1 MGKKKTA
8 PVFVFLIL
16 AIILLLL
23 AVLTYIS
30 NIFFSG
36 DRVPKVGEYYL
47 YLQESDELSPDVPQ
61 NSLVFAKEATDTALL
76 PGNKVLCYLAS
87 GNLAMRAIY
96 NIDVNEDGTTY
107 FYPGTNE
114 EQGSELA
121 IPRTNIIAQCKWAS
135 CELYTFVQFATSVAG
150 LMCLLV
156 APCVILIIML
166 LVKIAKSSREEIDD
180 EDFFFDEEEA
190 EQLSRKPAKKA
201 PLFDPEQAAAG
212 DEVLEKKK
220 ESIADNFASKP
231 VNEDSPYQKAVAERT
246 AKFKKVEQEDID
258 RVNAEQAAR
267 EAGTQVY
274 STAEVEESARRN
286 PNPVSD
292 TSAAVRPI
300 EQAPAPAPKVE
311 KPAEPVEEKHYSS
324 PNIDDIINA
333 AELRAAKS
341 GTKINPDIAAT
352 DSIDDL
358 ISALEKEKNKL

>member
-135 CELYTFVQFATSVAG
+135 CELYDYVAFVTSVKG
-150 LMCLLV
+150 LVLFGILPFALSFVSLLV
-156 APCVILIIML
+156 FIVNLIKRL
-166 LVKIAKSSREEIDD
+166 CA
-180 EDFFFDEEEA
+180 
-190 EQLSRKPAKKA
+190 
-201 PLFDPEQAAAG
+201 
-212 DEVLEKKK
+212 
-220 ESIADNFASKP
+220 
-231 VNEDSPYQKAVAERT
+231 
-246 AKFKKVEQEDID
+246 
-258 RVNAEQAAR
+258 
-267 EAGTQVY
+267 
-274 STAEVEESARRN
+274 
-286 PNPVSD
+286 
-292 TSAAVRPI
+292 
-300 EQAPAPAPKVE
+300 
-311 KPAEPVEEKHYSS
+311 
-324 PNIDDIINA
+324 
-333 AELRAAKS
+333 
-341 GTKINPDIAAT
+341 
-352 DSIDDL
+352 
-358 ISALEKEKNKL
+358 